1 MVTGAAFWYMDGLMK
16 GYQYR
21 YYVRMREIEYTAYLI
36 NRVVVGGNTASER
49 SRRRGSI

>member
-1 MVTGAAFWYMDGLMK
+1 MFWLLDGLME

-36 NRVVVGGNTASER
+36 NRVSVGGLYGE
-49 SRRRGSI
+49 